1 MIESLKNFLKNRY
14 KLLFVLSAIA
24 LASWYIYAQK
34 ADGKQQELNFQQPE
48 YRDLTKKL
56 EVSGIIAADKKARMR
71 FAAGGKVV
79 YLGAQEGD
87 VVKKWQTIATIDRRS
102 LQKSLEKNLNNYM
115 KERWDWDQQLD
126 DIDSRWIN
134 KEEQRTVDKNQW
146 DLENTVLDVEIQD
159 IAISNTVMTSPIDG
173 ILLNSPTNV
182 TGVQLLATDI
192 FEIVDPNSLI
202 FKAEIDE
209 EDIAQISKN
218 QSAKL
223 ILDAYPDQE
232 LRAQVDKIAYQT
244 SQSASGTV
252 FIVNFIFDTSLASQD
267 NPLEKYR
274 LGMNGDIDIELQSKQ
289 NILAIPLIA
298 VKQRGNDYF
307 VDLQGKNEE
316 ITEKQIQTGL
326 ETEEWIEVTSGLTTE
341 DQVLIPDSSV
351 E

>member
-1 MIESLKNFLKNRY
+1 L
-14 KLLFVLSAIA
+14 
-24 LASWYIYAQK
+24 
-34 ADGKQQELNFQQPE
+34 
-48 YRDLTKKL
+48 
-56 EVSGIIAADKKARMR
+56 
-71 FAAGGKVV
+71 
-79 YLGAQEGD
+79 
-87 VVKKWQTIATIDRRS
+87 
-102 LQKSLEKNLNNYM
+102 
-115 KERWDWDQQLD
+115 
-126 DIDSRWIN
+126 
-134 KEEQRTVDKNQW
+134 
-146 DLENTVLDVEIQD
+146 
-159 IAISNTVMTSPIDG
+159 ISNTVMTSPIDG